1 MRELILIQGS
11 TQDAV
16 EHVARQVAKEMRSEG
31 SSISTLEVLA
41 TRRAD
46 GFVLRPDRL
55 CQPWDFQGLCLAFK
69 RAFGGNTGVTLQA
82 WIRLGADNMGG
93 LPRGKTLYIGFD
105 HPLADSLT
113 IVDPK
118 GRSYSYVAY
127 EDEETGEETVQ
138 AVEDGVAAY
147 VNYPNEMLTPLTT
160 INVVRHS
167 VWWHMRCFL
176 HRIDLSASGVG
187 YALLTLLWV
196 VVAIALF
203 IVVAIGW
210 CDYVETLTPFT
221 LSEWVYLAIA
231 AAIAGLLMLLRV
243 VKRWWSFFGMIF
255 ITLGAMGLLMFAVFS
270 VDRMLAS
277 DEDIVSHAA
286 VVESYVH
293 HTRSN
298 GKIYKCCVAVSE
310 PRKGYIQ
317 YRLGKRSNIYGGDSV
332 TVVFHRGPLGLYHAA
347 ELW

>member
-1 MRELILIQGS
+1 MEQ
-11 TQDAV
+11 T
-16 EHVARQVAKEMRSEG
+16 ARRVAKEIRGEDT
-31 SSISTLEVLA
+31 SISTLEVLA

-46 GFVLRPDRL
+46 AFVLRPDRH
-55 CQPWDFQGLCLAFK
+55 CQPWDFQGLCLALK
-69 RAFGGNTGVTLQA
+69 RAFGGSTDVKLQA
-82 WIRLGADNMGG
+82 WIRLGADSMGG

-105 HPLADSLT
+105 HPLADCLT

-127 EDEETGEETVQ
+127 EDGETGEETVQ
-138 AVEDGVAAY
+138 AVEDGVATY
-147 VNYPNEMLTPLTT
+147 VNYPNEMLTSLTT

-167 VWWHMRCFL
+167 VWWHVRSFL
-176 HRIDLSASGVG
+176 RRIDLSASGVG

-196 VVAIALF
+196 VVAIALV
-203 IVVAIGW
+203 IVATIGW
-210 CDYVETLTPFT
+210 CDYAETLTPFT
-221 LSEWVYLAIA
+221 LPQWAYLAIA

-243 VKRWWSFFGMIF
+243 VKRWWSYFGMVF
-255 ITLGAMGLLMFAVFS
+255 VTLGAMGLLMFAVFS

-277 DEDIVSHAA
+277 DEEIVSHAA

-293 HTRSN
+293 YTRHN
-298 GKIYKCCVAVSE
+298 GKIYTCCVAVSE
-310 PRKGYIQ
+310 PRKGYVE
-317 YRLGKRSNIYGGDSV
+317 YRLGKRSKIFGGDAV